1 METMM
6 WAVMVV
12 ALALAVGLSGFA
24 WRLLRGDRQRTEA
37 RAAMLRQLAFEPEPA
52 WQDAPLLDAP
62 FQDPATASAGANF
75 GSAAQR
81 TQPPTQRWMAAAVV
95 VVFMAVGAAS
105 VYGVYGPTAN
115 ARNVGSGGSDRS
127 GGNDG
132 TAKIARTAGAGAL
145 ELLSLS
151 HRVDAEDFVVAG
163 LVQNPVDGRT
173 APTVM
178 AVVYAFN
185 AKGEYFASGKAA
197 LEFAA
202 LAPGA
207 ESPFEVRLPRITGV
221 TRFRVGFRAQDGSV
235 VAHVDRRGQPVAGT
249 TPATAPE
256 TGGR

>member
-1 METMM
+1 M
-6 WAVMVV
+6 WVVMVV

-24 WRLLRGDRQRTEA
+24 WRLLRNDRHRTEA
-37 RAAMLRQLAFEPEPA
+37 RAAMLRQLAFEPEPE
-52 WQDAPLLDAP
+52 WQDAP
-62 FQDPATASAGANF
+62 FQEPVTASAGATF
-75 GSAAQR
+75 GSAAER
-81 TQPPTQRWMAAAVV
+81 TEPHTRRWMAAAVV

-105 VYGVYGPTAN
+105 VYGVYGPTATDG
-115 ARNVGSGGSDRS
+115 NVGSVGSVGSDGNGGSDTSVRKAVRR
-127 GGNDG
+127 GE
-132 TAKIARTAGAGAL
+132 AMPL

-207 ESPFEVRLPRITGV
+207 ESPFEVRLPKITGV
-221 TRFRVGFRAQDGSV
+221 TRFRIGFRAPDGSV
-235 VAHVDRRGQPVAGT
+235 VAHVDRRGQPIEGT
-249 TPATAPE
+249 TPATVPE
-256 TGGR
+256 AGGR